1 MSFGFGSGNAPFGS
15 NNNQQ
20 QQGNTTFGGF
30 GSGNTTG
37 TGFPSSNNNAF
48 GGGGNNA
55 GGTLFGGGSSNA
67 FGSGGVERS
76 FSSWTAP
83 NCLLALLRP
92 SFSSSRRQS
101 FILSTS
107 LKHPYDHSSMAGY
120 IPKTRSPLG
129 LSDAE
134 STELTSFLSTGTG
147 SAFGTT
153 NNQTTPFGA
162 SKPFGTNT
170 TSSGG
175 SLFGGQTAT
184 AGSSPSFAGFGNNN
198 NATNTS
204 SPFGA
209 ASTGGSLFG
218 NNKPAFGSN
227 TGNTSGT
234 LFGGTNTGAF
244 GTGNNT
250 TTGGAFGS
258 PASTALGGANPQ
270 SDGTGSTPFQAFTE
284 KDVGN
289 QTNHFQSITFMQPY
303 QKFSFE
309 ELRAA
314 DYAQGR
320 RYGNGSGQAGAFG
333 TNTGFGS
340 FGTNTT
346 SAFGNN
352 TTTNNNNPFGSSTV
366 ASSSPFGGGQTAS
379 TGFNTGNAGGS
390 IFGNKP
396 ASMFGNAAT
405 SGQSSGGI
413 FGTSGSTSFGGGT
426 SSVFGSGNT
435 GGNMFGNAGNT
446 NKDNTNSAFAFGGG
460 NTGTGGAFG
469 NTGPFGQN
477 TSSSGS
483 NLFGT
488 NTATSSPFGQQQG
501 AATNLFGSFGQNQQ
515 PQNQT
520 STNAPFGSGFGNNQQ
535 SKPGGFFGNT
545 GSSSTGASLFGNNQ
559 NTQQQTSGGIFG
571 NTNSTQGGGSIFGNN
586 KPAGSGTTGPLFGN
600 IGGNTGNTGSSL
612 FPSMTNNQNPQ
623 PSNTSIFGGQNQQP
637 NAGNPFGGATS
648 NNNNS
653 GNSLFPGLQQSG
665 GSSLF
670 GGNNTNQQQ
679 PQQQQPGSLFGPP
692 ASFMGGSQQ
701 NPQQFQQPQA
711 FQTSILDANP
721 YGNHQLFQSLATPA
735 QSVGPLATPL
745 SSSQKLRK
753 SAIQPHYRIN
763 PNAASRL
770 ITPQKR
776 GYGFSYSTYG
786 TPNSVSS
793 NVSTPGGFSN
803 GLFGIGYGGSFGR
816 SLGRSLGK
824 SFSTSNLRRNFD
836 TDDSILSPG
845 AFSANG
851 ARFSNSGS
859 LKKLTI
865 DRNIRT
871 DLFGALDNNP
881 IFPNT
886 ERSDQS
892 RQSGILKK
900 KVSFDASTIG
910 GNGEKDPSGRSNGNT
925 SSALV
930 QTESESAT
938 PSAEEQGFL
947 RSSHRTSNGGN
958 GTSSN
963 AAPTQSEMEQ
973 VKGNELAVVPED
985 DTSVTPTAPKDRG
998 KDSRRSKLDQQP
1010 GEYYMRPSLAELK
1023 SIPRDKLK
1031 SVDGF
1036 VVGREGCGKVAF
1048 DTPVDLT
1055 TVDLDNLLGKQVVIN
1070 SRSATVYP
1078 ENASKPPR
1086 GKGLNVPSIITLEN
1100 SWPRTKDRQNILYDK
1115 DGPRVTKHIDRLRKV
1130 AGTEFIKYDRD
1141 LGEWSFKVQHFT
1153 TYAVYDENDGE
1164 NESFMQSTLSA
1175 PPDTPTPKSRSISS
1189 KGQSSLDS
1197 RNYSRDSSML
1207 LGEGPE
1213 SEFEVEDTFE
1223 FKKRKVLPGAFD
1235 KEVIHEDEPMDGVQQ
1250 YDEADTQSFLDKRS
1264 VSSPYENDSDELGE
1278 FHGNDVMSEDG
1289 GSVTAGGQEMVGTF
1303 PEHDSTTGRKLET
1316 DTQFA
1321 REAVLP
1327 KSILKASQR
1336 LDHGEFG
1343 TPKTAKSMLQGEWT
1357 EQLQRTVSPKK
1368 QNRQALRESQATA
1381 LLDREGDRGFTPK
1394 QAQKSRKEPGFRT
1407 SIDLMNSLFGQ
1418 QPGRKAATRI
1428 GREGKG
1434 KGFEWPYDKKS
1445 YQVDD
1450 SDMIAEDKAFHETFK
1465 PSWGPE
1471 STFLYVKPTHANSKR
1486 NQLLLGSNNSLVN
1499 QKKPLVFEKKDLC
1512 FAKFPHLS
1520 DLTPDTLSLQKQSTT
1535 IKLVSGVPFAS
1546 MRDDISFHIFG
1557 ERVDDSEMFG
1567 THEKHVWELAS
1578 ILFDDVTEDMPEG
1591 ISGNR
1596 GYLESRVRKD
1606 LLSKFWGSL
1615 VQNAADKQAYQA
1627 TTQEEKALAYLSG
1640 HNIEDACGAL
1650 LDGRDFRLATLLSM
1664 IGGDMLMRQ
1673 DITNQIKE
1681 WRRLNVLSEITEP
1694 IRALYE
1700 LLAGNTCVCEGK
1712 LGPPEDRAITFTIS
1726 ERFNFDWKRT
1736 FGMKLWY
1743 GILEEHDIAAAVS
1756 SFAQDLQDRTERM
1769 IPIPWFVE
1777 QNIDLPCNGYGTS
1790 KREDLL
1796 WGLLKVYTDRTSG
1809 TKLAALE
1816 EVLLPQNCSGDPVN
1830 ARLSF
1835 QLYHTLKARKLAD
1848 FSTNNDAKTCP
1859 SQEDR
1864 ADQLTWDFATQLEGQ
1879 GEWMWALFV
1888 LFHLRDS
1895 EQRKLAIQG
1904 HLARH
1909 ASKIGEPGSV
1919 HFRAL
1924 VADLQIP
1931 EGWVW
1936 EAKALFARAVLK
1948 DHVSEVEFLLRGK
1961 HWKEAHTTLSRT
1973 VAPHAVTGEDFETLS
1988 RLLSGFEKGET
1999 LRDWT
2004 LGGQVYAD
2012 YMRLIQI
2019 EAKGINDHNGSN
2031 GQDQKP
2037 KILKKLVAAL
2047 PAMMKDKGE
2056 YLSFHEKVAIQEM
2069 SGVVGRAVLAGSQ
2082 SVSERAKVLQLPLTE
2097 DTHLK
2102 HTIDLSVGYYRAL
2115 LADGR

>member
-67 FGSGGVERS
+67 FGSGG
-76 FSSWTAP
+76 
-83 NCLLALLRP
+83 
-92 SFSSSRRQS
+92 
-101 FILSTS
+101 
-107 LKHPYDHSSMAGY
+107 
-120 IPKTRSPLG
+120 
-129 LSDAE
+129 
-134 STELTSFLSTGTG
+134 GTG

-198 NATNTS
+198 NTTNTS

-244 GTGNNT
+244 GTNT

-340 FGTNTT
+340 FGNNTG

-379 TGFNTGNAGGS
+379 TGFNTGNSGGS
-390 IFGNKP
+390 IFGNK
-396 ASMFGNAAT
+396 SGNMFGNAAT

-435 GGNMFGNAGNT
+435 GGNLFGNAGNT

-477 TSSSGS
+477 TSSGGG

-501 AATNLFGSFGQNQQ
+501 AATNPFGAFGQNQQ

-535 SKPGGFFGNT
+535 SKTGGFFGNT

-559 NTQQQTSGGIFG
+559 NTQQQNSGGIFG
-571 NTNSTQGGGSIFGNN
+571 NTNSNQGGGSIFGNN

-600 IGGNTGNTGSSL
+600 IGGNTGNTGGSL
-612 FPSMTNNQNPQ
+612 FPSMTNNQNQQ
-623 PSNTSIFGGQNQQP
+623 PSNTSIFGGQNQQS
-637 NAGNPFGGATS
+637 NSGNPFAGATS
-648 NNNNS
+648 NNNS
-653 GNSLFPGLQQSG
+653 GGSLFPGLQQSG
-665 GSSLF
+665 GSNLF
-670 GGNNTNQQQ
+670 GGNNNNQQQ

-692 ASFMGGSQQ
+692 ANFMGGSQQ
-701 NPQQFQQPQA
+701 NQQQLQQPQA

-753 SAIQPHYRIN
+753 SAIQPHYRLN

-793 NVSTPGGFSN
+793 NISTPGGFSN
-803 GLFGIGYGGSFGR
+803 GLLGIGYGGSFGR

-824 SFSTSNLRRNFD
+824 SFSTSNLRSNFD

-910 GNGEKDPSGRSNGNT
+910 GNGEKDLASRSNGNT

-958 GTSSN
+958 GTSPN

-985 DTSVTPTAPKDRG
+985 DTSATPTAPKDRG
-998 KDSRRSKLDQQP
+998 KDGRKSQLDQQP

-1023 SIPRDKLK
+1023 SMPRDKLK

-1048 DTPVDLT
+1048 DTSVDLT

-1153 TYAVYDENDGE
+1153 TYAVYDENDGD

-1189 KGQSSLDS
+1189 KEMSSLDS

-1207 LGEGPE
+1207 LGEVPE
-1213 SEFEVEDTFE
+1213 GEFEVEDTFE

-1250 YDEADTQSFLDKRS
+1250 YDEEDTQSFLDERS
-1264 VSSPYENDSDELGE
+1264 MSSPYENDSDELVE

-1289 GSVTAGGQEMVGTF
+1289 GSVTAEGQEMVGTF
-1303 PEHDSTTGRKLET
+1303 PEHESTTGRRIET
-1316 DTQFA
+1316 DTQLA
-1321 REAVLP
+1321 GEAVMP

-1336 LDHGEFG
+1336 LEHREFG
-1343 TPKTAKSMLQGEWT
+1343 TPTTAKSMLRGEWT
-1357 EQLQRTVSPKK
+1357 EQLQRTVSPRK

-1381 LLDREGDRGFTPK
+1381 LLDREGDREFTPK

-1418 QPGRKAATRI
+1418 QPGRKAATRN
-1428 GREGKG
+1428 GREGKT

-1450 SDMIAEDKAFHETFK
+1450 SNMSAEDKAFHETYK
-1465 PSWGPE
+1465 PNWGPE
-1471 STFLYVKPTHANSKR
+1471 STFLYVKPTHADSKR
-1486 NQLLLGSNNSLVN
+1486 KQLLLPSNNSLVN

-1512 FAKFPHLS
+1512 FAKFPHIS
-1520 DLTPDTLSLQKQSTT
+1520 DLTPDTLSLQKQSTR

-1546 MRDDISFHIFG
+1546 MRGDISFHIFG
-1557 ERVDDSEMFG
+1557 ERVDDSELFG
-1567 THEKHVWELAS
+1567 IHEKHVWELAS
-1578 ILFDDVTEDMPEG
+1578 ILFDDVNEDMPEG

-1596 GYLESRVRKD
+1596 KYLESRVRKD

-1640 HNIEDACGAL
+1640 HNVEDACGAL

-1726 ERFNFDWKRT
+1726 ERFNFDWRRT
-1736 FGMKLWY
+1736 FGLKLWY
-1743 GILEEHDIAAAVS
+1743 GIPEDLGIAAAVS
-1756 SFAQDLQDRTERM
+1756 SFAQDLQDGTERM

-1796 WGLLKVYTDRTSG
+1796 WGLLKLFRDHTSG
-1809 TKLAALE
+1809 TKIAALE

-1835 QLYHTLKARKLAD
+1835 QLYHALKARKLAD
-1848 FSTNNDAKTCP
+1848 FSTNEDAKTCP
-1859 SQEDR
+1859 SQDDR

-1879 GEWMWALFV
+1879 GEWMWASFV
-1888 LFHLRDS
+1888 LLHLRDS

-1904 HLARH
+1904 QLARH

-1973 VAPHAVTGEDFETLS
+1973 VAPQAVIGEDFETLS
-1988 RLLSGFEKGET
+1988 RLLSGFEKGES

-2019 EAKGINDHNGSN
+2019 EAKGNNDHNASK

-2056 YLSFHEKVAIQEM
+2056 HLSFHEKVAIQEM
-2069 SGVVGRAVLAGSQ
+2069 SGVVGRAVLAGNQ
-2082 SVSERAKVLQLPLTE
+2082 SVSEGAKVLQLPLTE
-2097 DTHLK
+2097 DTYLK

-2115 LADGR
+2115 LAGGR